1 MGYQVGDKAGPRLA
15 SLIAQYVHATRV
27 RVAPY
32 ESRIHAAAM
41 QRTIDRAGVEAADL
55 VRPIIDLLTAD
66 ELEGMH
72 PVLAEYLGKVRSGRH
87 QWQSL
92 GGLLGGLAQSVL
104 SQVIS
109 NGLAPVA
116 YRINELGPA
125 LVADPGVQAA
135 LWAAGIKDEN
145 AAQTA
150 GQWQGLRGSELAAME
165 QLAES
170 IPGAA
175 ELGDLVNR
183 GHMSEAEAQNWLH
196 RGAVPA
202 QLRAR
207 ILGLREAVL
216 PPDLAALAVLRG
228 VITHGEGVAIAAR
241 SGVSAADFQIMV
253 DDTGEP
259 LGLEQLLEARRRG
272 FIDTPRLVRGILQSR
287 VRDEWVDVAEKIA
300 FSPASTADAIQGA
313 VQGHLTLP
321 AAEEIATQNGL
332 EPGNFGWMYE
342 TAGEPLSRTELEE
355 LYNRGEITQATVEQ
369 GLRESRLKNKYVGD
383 AFKLHVRLP
392 EPRQIVSALTHGAI
406 TKQDAMALLRQYG
419 FTPATAAILIAEGSN
434 ARVATHHGLTLA
446 EIRQLY
452 ADQLTT
458 RAEATRWLAALGYDT
473 ADANRLFALWDFL
486 AAAALTRAAI
496 GVVRAKYVSH
506 HIDQQQV
513 VLELDQLGIAATA
526 RDRYLK
532 VWNLERAAAT
542 RQLTEA
548 QIVKAIKLKLPGA
561 DDAWG
566 LVRLTQLGYST
577 GDAALL
583 LAGA

>member
-1 MGYQVGDKAGPRLA
+1 VGYQVGDKAGPRLA

-27 RVAPY
+27 RTAPY
-32 ESRIHAAAM
+32 ESRVHAAAM

-55 VRPIIDLLTAD
+55 VRPIIDLLTDD

-116 YRINELGPA
+116 YRINELGPM

-145 AAQTA
+145 SAQTA

-183 GHMSEAEAQNWLH
+183 GHMSEAEATGWLH

-202 QLRAR
+202 ALRAR
-207 ILGLREAVL
+207 VLGLREAVL

-228 VITHGEGVAIAAR
+228 VLPHGEGAAIAAR

-272 FIDTPRLVRGILQSR
+272 FISTPRLVRGILQSR
-287 VRDEWVDVAEKIA
+287 VRDEWVDVAEKLA
-300 FSPASTADAIQGA
+300 FSPPSTADAIQGV
-313 VQGHLTLP
+313 VQGHIEFTRGETISL
-321 AAEEIATQNGL
+321 ENGL
-332 EPGNFGWMYE
+332 EPGNFEWMYE

-355 LYNRGEITQATVEQ
+355 LYNRGEISEATVKQ
-369 GLRESRLKNKYVGD
+369 GLRESRLKNKYVDD
-383 AFKLHVRLP
+383 AFRLHVRLP

-406 TKQDAMALLRQYG
+406 TKADAMSLLRQHG
-419 FTPATAAILIAEGSN
+419 FTPAVAAILIAEGSN
-434 ARVATHHGLTLA
+434 ARVSTHHGLTLA

-458 RAEATRWLAALGYDT
+458 KAEAARWLAALGYDA
-473 ADANRLFALWDFL
+473 ADANRLFGLWDFL
-486 AAAALTRAAI
+486 AAAALTRAAV

-506 HIDQQQV
+506 HIDAQQV
-513 VLELDQLGIAATA
+513 VLELDQLGIAAAA

-548 QIVKAIKLKLPGA
+548 QILKAIKLNLPGA

-566 LVRLTQLGYST
+566 LVRLTQLGYSA
-577 GDAALL
+577 GDAGLL